1 VITVR
6 VGRAEDG
13 SVISLHTEGHAGFA
27 DPGEDIVCAAVTALV
42 VTALIGLKRVAA
54 HPHEGRA
61 GSGKAWCRLLP
72 GGTPESLLKAQAILE
87 TTVLGLKDIEKDY
100 KDYVRV
106 TEGG

>member
-1 VITVR
+1 MIKVR
-6 VGRAEDG
+6 VRRRPDG
-13 SVISLHTEGHAGFA
+13 SVLELRTEGHAGFA

-42 VTALIGLKRVAA
+42 VTALLGLQHVAA

-61 GSGKAWCRLLP
+61 ESGQAYCRLLP
-72 GGTPESLLKAQAILE
+72 GGTPESAVKAQAILE

-100 KDYVRV
+100 KDYIRV